1 MINPRAKCKI
11 IDKHD
16 PVNDE
21 MKKKETLVTTQS
33 FLLSIVSPINI
44 SLAAG
49 DNSKKKK
56 PLAMTENPI
65 FLFLQ
70 SRCTYL

>member
-21 MKKKETLVTTQS
+21 IKKIKTLVTTQS

-49 DNSKKKK
+49 DNSKKKEATSYDRK
-56 PLAMTENPI
+56 SNFAVPTI
-65 FLFLQ
+65 
-70 SRCTYL
+70 

>member
-33 FLLSIVSPINI
+33 FLLSI
-44 SLAAG
+44 
-49 DNSKKKK
+49 K
-56 PLAMTENPI
+56 PY
-65 FLFLQ
+65 Q
-70 SRCTYL
+70 Y